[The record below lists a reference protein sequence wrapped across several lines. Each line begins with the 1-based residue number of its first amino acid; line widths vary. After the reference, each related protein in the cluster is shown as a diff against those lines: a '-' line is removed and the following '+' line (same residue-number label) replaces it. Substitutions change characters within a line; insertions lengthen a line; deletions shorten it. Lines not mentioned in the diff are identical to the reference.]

1 MVKIYLPN
9 LGKAYSAPLGLDHM
23 AVKSVG
29 TRVHSV
35 SVRGAENI
43 YIVHD

>member
-35 SVRGAENI
+35 SAENI
-43 YIVHD
+43 YNVYST